1 MRHVNTCSTTARV
14 AAHTVHRGRISETRQ
29 ATGGTGSE
37 LHRDPCNPHARP
49 PGGIRNPVKGRG
61 AVGCGAGYRSRVCA
75 VSADR
80 STLVHIQRL
89 LLWRLVT
96 AVTGAFN
103 IFNWCPGAT
112 RPRNP
117 ARRSEG
123 PRSPTKPR
131 KPRNRA
137 PAGAARTRRRPRG
150 GSTSLRTSTICC
162 QAKTGRVGGD

>member
-14 AAHTVHRGRISETRQ
+14 AAHTVHKGRISETRQ

-49 PGGIRNPVKGRG
+49 PGGIRNPVKGGGVRRRLQKQG
-61 AVGCGAGYRSRVCA
+61 LCGVSRPVHARPHTAVAFVA
-75 VSADR
+75 
-80 STLVHIQRL
+80 
-89 LLWRLVT
+89 RLVT

-123 PRSPTKPR
+123 PRS
-131 KPRNRA
+131 
-137 PAGAARTRRRPRG
+137 
-150 GSTSLRTSTICC
+150 
-162 QAKTGRVGGD
+162 